1 MVVFRGRTNF
11 FGLAAL
17 LVVAALAV
25 AACGGGTKEEGGKSA
40 ETAASSE
47 TPSSGSA
54 ESSPSSNSAQA
65 DVAYA
70 TEQLKKYEGIPSFT
84 FKGPKFDAAKAKGKT
99 ILDIPLSHAN
109 PFNVA
114 VAEGEE
120 SGAKQLGI
128 NFKTYWTTGAPSEW
142 AAGIEH
148 GIATHVNLIN
158 LQGGVDPALLG
169 PQIKQA
175 QAAGIKVVAPHLY
188 DLSQKPKLVN
198 YSLPDNYKLAAQLE
212 ADGVIRE
219 TKAKADV
226 YVILSEEVVPTS
238 AIKEELESEL
248 AHHCVECKV
257 EFVNVP
263 VAEWGTKIQTDVQ
276 SALVKN
282 PSINYVIP
290 IYDSMSPGV
299 VSAIKAAGRVGKVF
313 VSTFNGTPFVMKML
327 QDENI
332 VKFEIGEDLGWEG
345 WAYIDGDARILAG
358 EKIPQSYWE
367 ETPLRVFT
375 KANINEAG
383 VPPKLSTGYG
393 SAYISGYKS
402 IWGLG

>member
-1 MVVFRGRTNF
+1 MVVFRGRTHF

-17 LVVAALAV
+17 FVVAALAV
-25 AACGGGTKEEGGKSA
+25 AACGSSSKEEGGKSA
-40 ETAASSE
+40 AESAKT
-47 TPSSGSA
+47 SSGSSS
-54 ESSPSSNSAQA
+54 ESSTGGGGAQT
-65 DVAYA
+65 DVEYA
-70 TEQLKKYEGIPSFT
+70 TEQLKKYEGVPAFT
-84 FKGPKFDAAKAKGKT
+84 FKGAKFEASKAKGKT
-99 ILDIPLSHAN
+99 ILDIPLSHTN

-142 AAGIEH
+142 AAGIQH
-148 GIATHVNLIN
+148 GIATHVNVIN

-175 QAAGIKVVAPHLY
+175 QEAGIKVVAPHLY
-188 DLSQKPKLVN
+188 DLTQKPKLVN

-212 ADGVIRE
+212 ADGVIKE
-219 TKAKADV
+219 TKAKANV

-238 AIKEELESEL
+238 AIKEELESEF
-248 AHHCVECKV
+248 AHHCVECKL

-263 VAEWGTKIQTDVQ
+263 VTEWGTKIQTDVQ

-282 PSINYVIP
+282 PNINYVIP

-299 VSAIKAAGRVGKVF
+299 VSAIKAAGKVGKVF
-313 VSTFNGTPFVMKML
+313 VSTFNGTPFVMKMI

-345 WAYIDGDARILAG
+345 WAYIDGDARIMAG
-358 EKIPQSYWE
+358 EKIPQTYWE

-393 SAYISGYKS
+393 NAYISGYKS